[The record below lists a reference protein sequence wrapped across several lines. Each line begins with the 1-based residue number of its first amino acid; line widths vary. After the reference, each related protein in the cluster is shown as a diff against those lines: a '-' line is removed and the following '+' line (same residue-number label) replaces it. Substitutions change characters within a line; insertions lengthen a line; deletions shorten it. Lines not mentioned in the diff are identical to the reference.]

1 MGHYRGVED
10 RWSRHQPRIGEV
22 GMSTLFLYLTFFGV
36 LFTVGVPV
44 ALSLATAAV
53 AMLLMKGVDL
63 IVFAQKFMV
72 SMDNFGL
79 TAMFFFILAGE
90 IMNGGGMTR
99 RIVAAV
105 SKLVK
110 NIPGG
115 LAIVTLTSCA
125 IFAAINGSAIAT
137 MLAIGAIMYPA
148 MVKQGYSPAF
158 SAATIGAGG
167 VVGPIIPPSIPMI
180 VYGST
185 TGDSVAALFAGGF
198 IIGTLVIGGECA
210 VAYWVSK
217 RRGWGVNVP
226 DIEFGDTNGIVWA
239 LIFPVFIMGSIV
251 SGLMTPTETASMA
264 VVYAWFV
271 GAFIY
276 KEFRIGDLPA
286 MSATS
291 MKGSAAVMAIVGA
304 ATAVGWILTY
314 ERVPQQ
320 ITETLVATIHSPLIF
335 MAVTFGILFI
345 VGMIMDLTPAIL
357 ILTPIFVGPVAA
369 FGVDPIYFGV
379 FFCATLTVGLI
390 TPPVGTLIYLGC
402 SMSNSS
408 LSEVVKELLPYIATV
423 YVALF
428 VSVVFPEI
436 ITYLPKQVLGLY
448 GN

>member
-1 MGHYRGVED
+1 
-10 RWSRHQPRIGEV
+10 
-22 GMSTLFLYLTFFGV
+22 MSTLFLYLALFGV
-36 LFTVGVPV
+36 LFAVGAPV
-44 ALSLATAAV
+44 VLSLAAAAV
-53 AMLLMKGVDL
+53 AMLLLKGIDL
-63 IVFAQKFMV
+63 IVFAQKFIV

-105 SKLVK
+105 SRLVK
-110 NIPGG
+110 GIPGG
-115 LAIVTLTSCA
+115 LAIVTLLSCA
-125 IFAAINGSAIAT
+125 VFAAINGSAIAT

-148 MVKQGYSPAF
+148 MVRQGYSPAF

-198 IIGTLVIGGECA
+198 LIGVLMVGAEIA
-210 VAYWVSK
+210 VAYLVSK
-217 RRGWGVNVP
+217 KRGWGANVQNI
-226 DIEFGDTNGIVWA
+226 DFGDTKGIVWA
-239 LIFPVFIMGSIV
+239 LVFPALIMVSIT
-251 SGLMTPTETASMA
+251 SGLMTPNETASMA
-264 VVYAWFV
+264 VMYAWFV
-271 GAFIY
+271 GTFIY
-276 KEFRIGDLPA
+276 KEFRIKDLPA
-286 MSATS
+286 MTATA

-320 ITETLVATIHSPLIF
+320 VTEALVATIHGPFAF

-357 ILTPIFVGPVAA
+357 ILTPIFVAPVAA
-369 FGVDPIYFGV
+369 FGIDPIYFGV
-379 FFCATLTVGLI
+379 FFCATLTAGLI

-402 SMSNSS
+402 SMSQSS
-408 LSEVVKELLPYIATV
+408 LSEVVRELLPYIVAV
-423 YVALF
+423 YAALF
-428 VSVVFPEI
+428 VSVAFPEI
-436 ITYLPKQVLGLY
+436 ITYLPKTVLNLY
-448 GN
+448 GS

>member
-1 MGHYRGVED
+1 
-10 RWSRHQPRIGEV
+10 
-22 GMSTLFLYLTFFGV
+22 MSTLLLYLALFGA
-36 LFTVGVPV
+36 LFAIGAPV
-44 ALSLATAAV
+44 VLSLAVAAV
-53 AMLLMKGVDL
+53 TMLMLKGIDL

-110 NIPGG
+110 GIPGG
-115 LAIVTLTSCA
+115 LAIVTLVSSA

-148 MVKQGYSPAF
+148 MVRQGYSPAF
-158 SAATIGAGG
+158 SVATIGAGG

-185 TGDSVAALFAGGF
+185 TGDSVAALFMGGF
-198 IIGTLVIGGECA
+198 LIGALIVAAEIA
-210 VAYWVSK
+210 MAYWISK
-217 RRGWGVNVP
+217 KHGWGMSTTDV
-226 DIEFGDTNGIVWA
+226 EFGDTRGIVWA
-239 LIFPVFIMGSIV
+239 LVFPVMVMASIV
-251 SGLMTPTETASMA
+251 SGMMTPTETASMA
-264 VVYAWFV
+264 VMYAWFV

-276 KEFRIGDLPA
+276 KEFRIRDLPA
-286 MSATS
+286 MTAAS

-320 ITETLVATIHSPLIF
+320 ITEALVATISSPFAFI
-335 MAVTFGILFI
+335 AISFGILFI

-357 ILTPIFVGPVAA
+357 ILTPIFVGPVVA

-379 FFCATLTVGLI
+379 FFCSTLTAGLI

-402 SMSNSS
+402 SMSQSS
-408 LSEVVKELLPYIATV
+408 LSEVVKELLPYIAAV
-423 YVALF
+423 YAVLFLSVA
-428 VSVVFPEI
+428 FPEI
-436 ITYLPKQVLGLY
+436 ITYLPKTVLQLY
-448 GN
+448 GS